1 MTGTG
6 RWTRQETD
14 LALRL
19 LGQGFPAREISRMTG
34 RTETAVR
41 LKLLAL
47 GYSSSQRDRDDD
59 EETGIDS
66 ELRDVPLEDFPE
78 SEAGEGDLQL
88 LAARKLE
95 VEELRRS
102 ERMRVNDAKD
112 QILEQRIVE
121 AFTEQLRDFQ
131 PALSILPP
139 PPAAAPGTA
148 LTGVLVVSDAH
159 IGQVV
164 DPDEIE
170 HLGGYNPA
178 VAMARI
184 RLLEEKAIAIL
195 RGKPSLERLLVLFG
209 GDIVHGNLG
218 HSLEEEVSP
227 IAAQVDLALNVFF
240 QFLTGLAQVVPQ
252 IEVHGV
258 VGNHGRWPGSRKMP
272 SSVRYSNLDGIFY
285 GSLASALRFSKIPNI
300 SFEERLSSRR
310 LIEVGG
316 TTIQL
321 QHGDEVRGGG
331 FCTGGMNREV
341 TNSSLRN
348 LQVGRRAPTYFVMG
362 DKHSSASLPYGRGAF
377 IVNGSFVGA
386 DPFGLNF
393 VPSPPSQT
401 LFFLHPEEGKT
412 ETHEIRLDAARVA
425 NPLPYELKPSLQK
438 LIEKFL

>member
-1 MTGTG
+1 
-6 RWTRQETD
+6 
-14 LALRL
+14 
-19 LGQGFPAREISRMTG
+19 MTG

-47 GYSSSQRDRDDD
+47 GYSSSQRDPGA
-59 EETGIDS
+59 EELEADCG
-66 ELRDVPLEDFPE
+66 LRDIALEDLE
-78 SEAGEGDLQL
+78 QLREAPDDLRL

-102 ERMRVNDAKD
+102 ERMRVSGAKE
-112 QILEQRIVE
+112 QILEQRIVD
-121 AFTEQLRDFQ
+121 AFTEQMRDFRP
-131 PALSILPP
+131 PASVAPPP
-139 PPAAAPGTA
+139 PPADPGESLTA
-148 LTGVLVVSDAH
+148 VLVVSDAH
-159 IGQVV
+159 IGQIV
-164 DPDEIE
+164 DPDEVE
-170 HLGGYNPA
+170 GLGGYNPA
-178 VAMARI
+178 VALARI
-184 RLLEEKAIAIL
+184 RLLEERTVGIL
-195 RGKPSLERLLVLFG
+195 RSKPSLERLLVLFG

-240 QFLTGLAQVVPQ
+240 QFLVGLSQVVPQ
-252 IEVHGV
+252 VEVHGV

-285 GSLASALRFSKIPNI
+285 GALASALRFSKIPSI

-310 LIEVGG
+310 LIEVGE

-425 NPLPYELKPSLQK
+425 NPLPYELKPSLLK